1 MIRQLAIAT
10 SAALLTYALQP
21 AAVAQVPDRVD
32 WTIAPAGA
40 DQANR
45 VQFSIGYRRGRSSNN
60 WSNTTD
66 LAELPGLT
74 AGQLAADNAPVR
86 FQIVR
91 EAGRF
96 DCEGVVRRGRGTGE
110 CSFTADPAFTAALAR
125 HRIAAPTREQSY
137 SLALARVSIAMVEE
151 LARQGYQT
159 PDADDLVGA
168 GIHRVDA
175 AYIRDMAAAGYRVG
189 RVEGLV
195 AMRIHRVTPDY
206 ISALAA
212 AGYRPNAEMAVQM
225 RIHGATPDYIR
236 ALGAAGATGF
246 DTDDLVAL
254 RIHGVRP
261 EFVGEL
267 RTLGYER
274 LSAEDLTSM
283 RIHGVS
289 ADFVRRANEDAGRRL
304 TPDELVSERINPRRA
319 RIGSRS

>member
-1 MIRQLAIAT
+1 MIRQLAIAA
-10 SAALLTYALQP
+10 SAALLTYVLQP

-32 WTIAPAGA
+32 WTIAPADA
-40 DQANR
+40 DQANQ
-45 VQFSIGYRRGRSSNN
+45 VQFSIGYRRGRSSSN
-60 WSNTTD
+60 WSNTID

-74 AGQLAADNAPVR
+74 ATQLAADNAPVR
-86 FQIVR
+86 FQIAR

-96 DCEGVVRRGRGTGE
+96 DCEGVARRGRGTGE
-110 CSFTADPAFTAALAR
+110 CSFTPDPAFTAALAR

-137 SLALARVSIAMVEE
+137 NLALARVSISMVEE
-151 LARQGYQT
+151 LERHGYQT
-159 PDADDLVGA
+159 PDAGDLVGA

-189 RVEGLV
+189 RVDGLV

-212 AGYRPNAEMAVQM
+212 AGYRPSAEMAVQM
-225 RIHGATPDYIR
+225 RIHDATPEYIR

-274 LSAEDLTSM
+274 LGADDLTSL
-283 RIHGVS
+283 RIHGIG
-289 ADFVRRANEDAGRRL
+289 ADFVRRVNGEAGRRL
-304 TPDELVSERINPRRA
+304 TPEELVSRRLTPHLY
-319 RIGSRS
+319 SRR

>member
-1 MIRQLAIAT
+1 MIRQLAFAA
-10 SAALLTYALQP
+10 SAALLAYAMQP

-32 WTIAPAGA
+32 WTISPAGA
-40 DQANR
+40 DDPGR
-45 VQFSIGYRRGRSSNN
+45 VQFSIGYRSGRGRSN

-66 LAELPGLT
+66 LTELPGLT
-74 AGQLAADNAPVR
+74 AAQLAADNSPIR

-96 DCEGVVRRGRGTGE
+96 DCEGVARRGRGTGE
-110 CSFTADPAFTAALAR
+110 CSFTPDPAFAAALAR
-125 HRIAAPTREQSY
+125 HRIAAPTREESY
-137 SLALARVSIAMVEE
+137 GLALARVGIAMVEE
-151 LARQGYQT
+151 LERQGYQT
-159 PDADDLVGA
+159 PDAGDLVGA

-189 RVEGLV
+189 TVDGLV
-195 AMRIHRVTPDY
+195 QMRIHRVTPDY
-206 ISALAA
+206 IAALQA
-212 AGYRPNAEMAVQM
+212 AGYRPSAEMAVQM

-261 EFVGEL
+261 EYVGEL

-274 LSAEDLTSM
+274 LSAEDLTAM

-289 ADFVRRANEDAGRRL
+289 ADFVRRANAEAGRRL
-304 TPDELVSERINPRRA
+304 SPDELVSERLMPRRA

>member
-1 MIRQLAIAT
+1 MFRQCVIAAA
-10 SAALLTYALQP
+10 AALLTYVAQP
-21 AAVAQVPDRVD
+21 AALAQVPERVD
-32 WTIAPAGA
+32 WTVAPSGDDA
-40 DQANR
+40 DR
-45 VQFSIGYRRGRSSNN
+45 VQLSIGYRNGRSTNN
-60 WSNTTD
+60 WSHTTE

-74 AGQLAADNAPVR
+74 RAQLAGDSTPVR

-96 DCEGVVRRGRGTGE
+96 DCEGVARRGRGSGE
-110 CSFTADPAFTAALAR
+110 CSFTPDPAFAAALAR

-137 SLALARVSIAMVEE
+137 GLGLARVGIATVEA
-151 LARQGYQT
+151 LQQHGYRR
-159 PDADDLVGA
+159 PEVDDLVAA

-189 RVEGLV
+189 TVDGLV
-195 AMRIHRVTPDY
+195 EMRIHRVTPEY
-206 ISALAA
+206 VAALAA
-212 AGYRPNAEMAVQM
+212 AGYRPSAEMAVQL

-236 ALGAAGATGF
+236 ALGAAGASGF

-267 RTLGYER
+267 RRLGYER
-274 LSAEDLTSM
+274 LSADDLTSM

-289 ADFVRRANEDAGRRL
+289 AEFVRRANEEAGRRL
-304 TPDELVSERINPRRA
+304 SPEELVSERLMPRRL
-319 RIGSRS
+319 RVGSR

>member
-10 SAALLTYALQP
+10 SAALLTYVLQP

-32 WTIAPAGA
+32 WTIAPARA

-45 VQFSIGYRRGRSSNN
+45 VQFSIGYRRGRSQSN
-60 WSNTTD
+60 WSNATD

-74 AGQLAADNAPVR
+74 AEQLAGDNAPVR

-96 DCEGVVRRGRGTGE
+96 DCEGVARRGRGSGE
-110 CSFTADPAFTAALAR
+110 CSFTPDPAFTAALAR
-125 HRIAAPTREQSY
+125 YRIAAPNREQSY
-137 SLALARVSIAMVEE
+137 GLALARVSISMVEE
-151 LARQGYQT
+151 LERHGYRT

-189 RVEGLV
+189 TVGGLV
-195 AMRIHRVTPDY
+195 APDY
-206 ISALAA
+206 IAALAA

-225 RIHGATPDYIR
+225 RIHGATPEYIR
-236 ALGAAGATGF
+236 ALGTAGATGF
-246 DTDDLVAL
+246 DTDDLVSM

-261 EFVGEL
+261 EFIGEL

-289 ADFVRRANEDAGRRL
+289 TAFVRRANEEAGRRL
-304 TPDELVSERINPRRA
+304 TPGELVSERLMPRRA
-319 RIGSRS
+319 RRGRP